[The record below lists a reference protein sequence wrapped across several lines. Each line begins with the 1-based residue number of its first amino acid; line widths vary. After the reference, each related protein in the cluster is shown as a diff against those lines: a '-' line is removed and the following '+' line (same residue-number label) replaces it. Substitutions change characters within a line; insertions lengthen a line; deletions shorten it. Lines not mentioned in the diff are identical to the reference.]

1 MSFTSKD
8 VMELRQDT
16 MCGMMDCKKALEE
29 TNGDMEKAK
38 DFLREQG
45 LASAKKKAGR
55 IASEGI
61 VTSYIHGGGRIGV
74 LLEVNSETDFVAKN
88 ADFQAFCNDVAM
100 HIAAMNPSY
109 LKREEVS
116 AEILKHEKEV
126 LSAQLIAEGKPEAML
141 EKIIPGKIE
150 KYYKENCLLEQAFV
164 KNPDVTI
171 KDLVAEK
178 VGSIGEN
185 INIRRFVRFEC
196 GEGLE
201 KRSDNLADEVASML

>member
-1 MSFTSKD
+1 MAFTSKD
-8 VMELRQDT
+8 VMALRT
-16 MCGMMDCKKALEE
+16 ETSCGMMDCKKALEE
-29 TNGDMEKAK
+29 SNGDMTKAK
-38 DFLREQG
+38 DILREKG
-45 LASAKKKAGR
+45 LASAAKKAGR

-88 ADFQAFCNDVAM
+88 ADFQAFCNDIAM
-100 HIAAMNPSY
+100 HIAAMNPAF
-109 LKREEVS
+109 LKREDVPEDL
-116 AEILKHEKEV
+116 IEKEKEIAT
-126 LSAQLIAEGKPEAML
+126 AQLIAEGKPEDIID
-141 EKIIPGKIE
+141 KILPGKVE
-150 KYYKENCLLEQAFV
+150 KFYKENCLLEQSFV
-164 KNPDVTI
+164 KNPDLTI

-201 KRSDNLADEVASML
+201 KRSDNLADEVAAML